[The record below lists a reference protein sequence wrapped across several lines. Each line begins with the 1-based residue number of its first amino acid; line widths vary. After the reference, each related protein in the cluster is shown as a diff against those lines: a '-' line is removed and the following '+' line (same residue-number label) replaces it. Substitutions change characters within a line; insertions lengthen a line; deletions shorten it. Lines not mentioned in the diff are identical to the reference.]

1 MGQSYKKW
9 TRWTLLAAWV
19 VLAGGCAAP
28 AHTVGTASP
37 TKPPTQHQSDPD
49 KQFISGAAVGPGA
62 SITPQRP
69 SVGDKRFVI
78 APELLGVLHVV
89 RVLLDNPPGTYLKI
103 EVTVQN
109 MSDAR
114 QQFSYRIDWFGKD
127 GERLP
132 LGAGDSIPW
141 MLLPREVSSIA
152 ATAPSPMAADFGIAF
167 VPTTK

>member
-1 MGQSYKKW
+1 
-9 TRWTLLAAWV
+9 
-19 VLAGGCAAP
+19 LAGGCAAP
-28 AHTVGTASP
+28 ANTTSTATTAAPEQPPPQSPSAPDKQSSNGATVGT
-37 TKPPTQHQSDPD
+37 
-49 KQFISGAAVGPGA
+49 GA

-69 SVGDKRFVI
+69 SAGDKRFVI

-103 EVTVQN
+103 EVTVEN

-114 QQFSYRIDWFGKD
+114 QQFSYRIDWFDKD

-132 LGAGDSIPW
+132 LEAGDPIPW

-152 ATAPSPMAADFGIAF
+152 ATAPTPMAADFGIAF
-167 VPTTK
+167 IPMSK